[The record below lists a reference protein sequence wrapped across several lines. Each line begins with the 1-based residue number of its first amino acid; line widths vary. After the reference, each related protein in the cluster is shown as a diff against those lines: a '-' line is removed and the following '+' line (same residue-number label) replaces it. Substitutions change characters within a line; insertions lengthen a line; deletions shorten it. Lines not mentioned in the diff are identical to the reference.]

1 MLITRE
7 DNCFRFGSQQGINF
21 TLSNADTEGYHT
33 LRIYAFDECV
43 LDKQVIFTS
52 FILFHLMLLIT
63 QYVTPALA
71 DKLSNIEALCNTAT
85 VSELLINADTLSIT
99 KDNRSITV
107 DDLGIT
113 VKNSSVSIN
122 LLALLE
128 RSDFMDDVLV
138 EQLLY
143 WTGWLVSGCE
153 ELVRGYLV
161 KHQLSIT
168 SWQN

>member
-113 VKNSSVSIN
+113 VKKGDVTIN
-122 LLALLE
+122 LLVLIE
-128 RSDFMDDVLV
+128 RSDDMDDVLL
-138 EQLLY
+138 EQLLC
-143 WTGWLVSGCE
+143 WTAWLVTGSNE
-153 ELVRGYLV
+153 MVKGYLV
-161 KHQLSIT
+161 KYKLSI
-168 SWQN
+168 